1 MQDASPARRSVTRLA
16 AAKLNLALAVA
27 PPRAA
32 DGFHPIASWM
42 HPIELADELL
52 VTRLEDDR
60 LSRYAIL
67 WHENAP
73 KKSPIDWPITKDLAV
88 RAHHLLEA
96 RAGRPLPVQMK
107 LDKRIPV
114 GGGLGG
120 GSSDAAAMLLAV
132 RDLFEL
138 DLSRE
143 ELIALGMQLGSD
155 VAFFLEPGPALV
167 EGLGER
173 LERTPL
179 PPPTARDVLLI
190 IPPFGCPTGPVYKA
204 FDTLIVGGEHE
215 FREHAARELARSAN
229 LHSELLF
236 NDLARPAEIVAPAL
250 CDIRERASA
259 ALAGAPVH
267 VTGSG
272 STLFCLPPTH
282 DSPRALESL
291 RAALA
296 DDAVVIP
303 TRLCE

>member
-1 MQDASPARRSVTRLA
+1 MESPSSPRRSITRLA
-16 AAKLNLALAVA
+16 RAKLNLALAVA

-67 WHENAP
+67 WHDGAP

-96 RAGRPLPVQMK
+96 LAGRPLPVQMK

-132 RDLFEL
+132 RDLFDL
-138 DLSRE
+138 DLSRD
-143 ELIALGMQLGSD
+143 ELIALAMQLGSD

-173 LERTPL
+173 LERTP
-179 PPPTARDVLLI
+179 PPPPALRDVLLI
-190 IPPFGCPTGPVYKA
+190 IPPFGCPTGPVYKS
-204 FDTLIVGGEHE
+204 FDTLISRGDHE
-215 FREHAARELARSAN
+215 FREHSARELARSAN
-229 LHSELLF
+229 VRAELLF
-236 NDLARPAEIVAPAL
+236 NDLARPAETVAPTL
-250 CDIRERASA
+250 RDISERASA

-272 STLFCLPPTH
+272 STLFCLPPAH
-282 DSPRALESL
+282 DTSRALESL

-296 DDAVVIP
+296 DDAVVVP
-303 TRLCE
+303 TRLCQ